1 MSDRLALANAIE
13 DAGIERAKAERVA
26 SVIFDVIRDN
36 VATKADVQ
44 ASEARL
50 RGEIT
55 AAEAALRTLVAGEAT
70 RLDAGI
76 SGVRADLT
84 LVEHRLMTRLGGLM
98 VVLAGLLFAA
108 LRYWPPHG

>member
-1 MSDRLALANAIE
+1 VSDRLALANAIE

-26 SVIFDVIRDN
+26 SVIIDAIHDN

-44 ASEARL
+44 ACETAVRGDLAGLRHDLQSSEARL
-50 RGEIT
+50 DTKIM
-55 AAEAALRTLVAGEAT
+55 A
-70 RLDAGI
+70 
-76 SGVRADLT
+76 VRADLT
-84 LVEHRLMTRLGGLM
+84 LVEHRLLTRLGGLM